1 MIVIL
6 IFIVRDTIVI
16 IIFIVRDTIVIIII
30 ILIIK
35 FTISIKVFWILI
47 IQFIR
52 NSIIVI
58 VTIFR
63 RFIGKILGELHWV
76 DDGSQQEGNQSKNES
91 VDGDTVVL
99 VLFVGVSASQTKTGQ
114 EGSEEV
120 EDETND
126 DKGCSSTKVTCT
138 SSSST
143 SSSFRHA
150 KRQRCWSSSRDTLHE
165 QAFPPAICQHPVRS
179 GGGGHH
185 QDHREAAGEGYH
197 LEWPGDR
204 DGLDSNLWGSHPAVC
219 WTS

>member
-58 VTIFR
+58 VIIFTIFYSIIFIIWDTVIVIVIVSNVNDTVIVKIKRSDSLNFATIFR
-63 RFIGKILGELHWV
+63 RFIGKILGELHGI

-126 DKGCSSTKVTCT
+126 DKGCSSTKITCT
-138 SSSST
+138 S
-143 SSSFRHA
+143 
-150 KRQRCWSSSRDTLHE
+150 
-165 QAFPPAICQHPVRS
+165 
-179 GGGGHH
+179 
-185 QDHREAAGEGYH
+185 
-197 LEWPGDR
+197 
-204 DGLDSNLWGSHPAVC
+204 
-219 WTS
+219 